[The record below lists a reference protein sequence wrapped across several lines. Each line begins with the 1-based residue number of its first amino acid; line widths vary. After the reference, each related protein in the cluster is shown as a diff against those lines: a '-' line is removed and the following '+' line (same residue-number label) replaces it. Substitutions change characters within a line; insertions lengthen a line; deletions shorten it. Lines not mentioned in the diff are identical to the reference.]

1 MLPQISA
8 QLDTL
13 DARLSELNNKE
24 RVARDKLAE
33 LSEKLKQLDDFA
45 ADKIA
50 KETLLRS
57 CSEAEGIYSELV
69 KIFSKRGIQALII
82 EETIPEIENEANL
95 LLGKMTDNRMSI
107 SLETQKDT
115 KKGSTVETL
124 DIKIADE
131 LGTRSYEMYSGG
143 EAFRIDLALRI
154 AISRL
159 LVRRAGASMPIL
171 IIDEGFGTQDN
182 AGIEKLVE
190 AINSIQDD
198 FEKVFV
204 ITHLDEIKDRFPVL
218 INITKTAEGSMITL
232 NQ

>member
-1 MLPQISA
+1 
-8 QLDTL
+8 
-13 DARLSELNNKE
+13 
-24 RVARDKLAE
+24 
-33 LSEKLKQLDDFA
+33 
-45 ADKIA
+45 
-50 KETLLRS
+50 
-57 CSEAEGIYSELV
+57 
-69 KIFSKRGIQALII
+69 
-82 EETIPEIENEANL
+82 
-95 LLGKMTDNRMSI
+95 
-107 SLETQKDT
+107 
-115 KKGSTVETL
+115 
-124 DIKIADE
+124 

-171 IIDEGFGTQDN
+171 IIDEGFGTQDS

-218 INITKTAEGSMITL
+218 INITKTSEGSMITL

>member
-1 MLPQISA
+1 
-8 QLDTL
+8 
-13 DARLSELNNKE
+13 
-24 RVARDKLAE
+24 
-33 LSEKLKQLDDFA
+33 
-45 ADKIA
+45 
-50 KETLLRS
+50 
-57 CSEAEGIYSELV
+57 
-69 KIFSKRGIQALII
+69 
-82 EETIPEIENEANL
+82 
-95 LLGKMTDNRMSI
+95 MTDNRMSI
-107 SLETQKDT
+107 SLEPLKDT
-115 KKGSTVETL
+115 KKGSVVETL

-182 AGIEKLVE
+182 AGVEKLVE
-190 AINSIQDD
+190 AIHSIQDD

-204 ITHLDEIKDRFPVL
+204 ITHLDEIKERFPVL

-232 NQ
+232 DQ